1 MKRKMLVLLITAL
14 VVAGNWLQATAQ
26 IAVGSV
32 NDSITPGALLD
43 LSQGAGGLLLPK
55 VTAEQMSDNP
65 DLLQP
70 GMMVF
75 NTDDRKVYT
84 YGETDWISNSG
95 TGGGGGGGT
104 RSCSDYVEGSWQVG
118 NICFYPT
125 DSSSGAT
132 FANGIVA
139 CPRWWR
145 LPSYSEINSVR
156 GEIQSGNNMPV
167 TDGAW
172 VALEGATYW
181 LGNYGVASGALP
193 THKHSYT
200 SNGGTSGPSGST
212 STVGVIPIWYGY
224 SYDGASF
231 DINNAAELINL
242 NRVRCVRNI

>member
-1 MKRKMLVLLITAL
+1 MKRNMLVLLVTAFL
-14 VVAGNWLQATAQ
+14 VAGNWTQATAQ

-104 RSCSDYVEGSWQVG
+104 GSCSDYVEGSWQVG
-118 NICFYPT
+118 NICFYPS
-125 DSSSGAT
+125 DSSTGVT
-132 FANGIVA
+132 FANGVAA
-139 CPRWWR
+139 CPKWWR
-145 LPSYSEINSVR
+145 LPSYSEIRSMR
-156 GEIQSGNNMPV
+156 SEINAGTSIPATN
-167 TDGAW
+167 GAW
-172 VALEGATYW
+172 TAPSNSAYWVGEYGVATGTSLAHSHYMNGINAGGSNFQVSATTVLLNFTGATYNGATMI
-181 LGNYGVASGALP
+181 LSGDVLL
-193 THKHSYT
+193 T
-200 SNGGTSGPSGST
+200 SSAN
-212 STVGVIPIWYGY
+212 
-224 SYDGASF
+224 
-231 DINNAAELINL
+231 
-242 NRVRCVRNI
+242 VRCVRNV